1 MAGDRAWSSVYAF
14 DVASGNYRKLTNQLL
29 VGGLSFSR
37 QGARVALIMQTP
49 MEPANIYVTDATFA
63 APRRLSN
70 ANPQLA
76 ERSKSSLGISIAA
89 VALLYL
95 GVAAANYAG
104 RLFS

>member
-1 MAGDRAWSSVYAF
+1 MFLGLPTDISVHPDLNGLPANVIAGLAHLANN
-14 DVASGNYRKLTNQLL
+14 AAGLL
-29 VGGLSFSR
+29 VLVSGIGIAVS
-37 QGARVALIMQTP
+37 LIGW
-49 MEPANIYVTDATFA
+49 VLA
-63 APRRLSN
+63 AFT

-76 ERSKSSLGISIAA
+76 ERSKSSLGVSIAA

>member
-1 MAGDRAWSSVYAF
+1 MIRALATDISVHPDLNGLPANVLTGLAHLANNAAG
-14 DVASGNYRKLTNQLL
+14 LL
-29 VGGLSFSR
+29 VLVSGIGIAIS
-37 QGARVALIMQTP
+37 LIGWVI
-49 MEPANIYVTDATFA
+49 ANFT
-63 APRRLSN
+63 

-76 ERSKSSLGISIAA
+76 ERSKSSLGVSIAA